1 MRFAVINTF
10 IRQKAGN
17 IAVIVALSLIPV
29 MIASGAVVDLG
40 RAYMVKSRL
49 SSALDAAG
57 LAVGSSVSN
66 DDLPGVLTRFFNA
79 NYPADK
85 LGVPV
90 NPSLSIDD
98 GVIQISA
105 TATVETTFLK
115 LITLDTIT
123 VRASSKI
130 IRETTGLEIVLVLDN
145 TGSMFFNG
153 KIGAL
158 RDAAQEMVDI
168 VFGSD
173 DAPENL
179 FMGLVPF
186 VTTVNIGNTDV
197 IEQFKREPNPP
208 NIYPVGTADGQWKGC
223 VEARNFPNDT
233 NDVYI
238 QGDAQRGEWAPYFW
252 EAETFNIFGQI
263 NTFCTN
269 RWWRPSE
276 NPFQI
281 PPLPRPT
288 GRSGDPPFSSGLGGP
303 GTFENIDITPPST
316 GGPNKACPQPLT
328 PLTNS
333 RATLEAAISTMT
345 PWFGNGTMAN
355 LGAVWGWRVLSPT
368 PPFTEGKPYDDPKI
382 NKVLVILTDGVNFFS
397 GVNLRCFFFANRRY
411 NSQYT
416 GYGYASEER
425 LGPPNSFV
433 IQQELNNRL
442 ASTCENIKAE
452 GITIYTIVFQLND
465 NTTQDLFRNCAS
477 DPEKFFN
484 SPDNQQLNEAF
495 RSIGAE
501 LRNLRIAE

>member
-1 MRFAVINTF
+1 MRFAVINSF

-29 MIASGAVVDLG
+29 MVASGAVVDLG

-115 LITLDTIT
+115 LITLDTLT

-130 IRETTGLEIVLVLDN
+130 IRETTGLE
-145 TGSMFFNG
+145 
-153 KIGAL
+153 
-158 RDAAQEMVDI
+158 MVDM

-197 IEQFKREPNPP
+197 IEQFKREPDPP
-208 NIYPVGTADGQWKGC
+208 NIYPEGTADGQWKGC

-238 QGDAQRGEWAPYFW
+238 EGDAERGEWAPYFW

-382 NKVLVILTDGVNFFS
+382 NKVLVILTDGVNIFS
-397 GVNLRCFFFANRRY
+397 GVSNRCSFFANPRY

-416 GYGYASEER
+416 GYGYASEGR
-425 LGPPNSFV
+425 LGTTNRFV
-433 IQQELNNRL
+433 AQQELNNRL

-465 NTTQDLFRNCAS
+465 ITIQNLFRNCAS

-484 SPDNQQLNEAF
+484 SPDNQQLSEAF